1 MRIYRVRRENL
12 VGEKK
17 KKKKKL
23 STLNQDFIPHTHCLL
38 IKGSSRQSEHRPA
51 FNWRASPKMRND
63 HPPVETYNAYV
74 SRYLNN
80 TYNFKRIKLW
90 FNQPDNSNEK
100 NPEKKTC

>member
-1 MRIYRVRRENL
+1 
-12 VGEKK
+12 
-17 KKKKKL
+17 
-23 STLNQDFIPHTHCLL
+23 
-38 IKGSSRQSEHRPA
+38 
-51 FNWRASPKMRND
+51 MRNH